1 MKKLWLV
8 LALALASGGLA
19 AFLAVGYLGQK
30 PSEALAAAPFRGKLA
45 VASRDLPLGAVLGAG
60 DIKLIDWPEEAL
72 PAGFVA
78 SPAHAVGRGL
88 LTPLR
93 ANEPLLSSKL
103 AGEGAGGGLPVLI
116 PEGMRAVSVKVDEVV
131 GVAGFVVPGT
141 RVDVLTTLTPR
152 TAQGSATTRLV
163 LQNVAVAATGQS
175 IEHDLQGKPQPSAVI
190 TLLVTPEQAEVLTLA
205 STEGRIQ
212 LALRNTLDGTRV
224 PTPGARVASL
234 AGGAEPAAAPAA
246 RPARPRRTAPPA
258 RTGPVLEIFRGSS
271 RSVTT
276 F

>member
-8 LALALASGGLA
+8 LGLALASGGLA
-19 AFLAVGYLGQK
+19 AFLTVNYLGQR

-45 VASRDLPLGAVLGAG
+45 VAARDLPPGAVLGVG

-78 SPAHAVGRGL
+78 SPNQAVGRGIL
-88 LTPLR
+88 SPLR

-103 AGEGAGGGLPVLI
+103 AGEGAGGGLTVLI

-152 TAQGSATTRLV
+152 AAGASATTRLV
-163 LQNVAVAATGQS
+163 LQNVEVAATGQS
-175 IEHDLQGKPQPSAVI
+175 IERDVQGKPQPAAVI
-190 TLLVTPEQAEVLTLA
+190 TLLV
-205 STEGRIQ
+205 
-212 LALRNTLDGTRV
+212 
-224 PTPGARVASL
+224 
-234 AGGAEPAAAPAA
+234 
-246 RPARPRRTAPPA
+246 
-258 RTGPVLEIFRGSS
+258 
-271 RSVTT
+271 
-276 F
+276 